1 MDCSTPALPVHHQL
15 LELTQT
21 HVHWISD
28 AIQPSHSRPLL
39 LPSIFPRIRSFP
51 ASWFFTSDGQ
61 RIGALAL
68 ASVLPMNSGLIS
80 FRIDWFD
87 LLADQGTL
95 KSLLQHHS
103 SKAWVLWCSAFLMVH
118 ISHDVTSHICTW
130 ALTSVHDYW
139 KNHSFDQMDLCW
151 QSDISA
157 FNILSRFAVACLPR
171 SKYLFNL
178 MVAVTICRDFGN
190 EEKKSVTVSTFSPST
205 CHEVMGHSKS

>member
-1 MDCSTPALPVHHQL
+1 MSQLFALGGQ
-15 LELTQT
+15 
-21 HVHWISD
+21 
-28 AIQPSHSRPLL
+28 
-39 LPSIFPRIRSFP
+39 SIV
-51 ASWFFTSDGQ
+51 
-61 RIGALAL
+61 AL
-68 ASVLPMNSGLIS
+68 ASVLPMNIQDRFPLGLTGLIS
-80 FRIDWFD
+80 LLSKGLSRIF
-87 LLADQGTL
+87 
-95 KSLLQHHS
+95 S
-103 SKAWVLWCSAFLMVH
+103 STTIPKHQFFGPQPSYGPIL
-118 ISHDVTSHICTW
+118 ISVY
-130 ALTSVHDYW
+130 DYW